1 MKGVNSMR
9 KRVLYA
15 IVFPLLLLLVACA
28 PKVNDP
34 LELIGHTFQVEN
46 LRTNKDYDTVT
57 IEAEGEAI
65 QAVGATQGDGE
76 TVSEVMTVAA
86 EPDET
91 GYYLVEWGD
100 KTYYAGRVD
109 EEVYFWFTHN
119 PDEIGST
126 EKNEYVLKL
135 IEED

>member
-1 MKGVNSMR
+1 MR

-135 IEED
+135 TEED

>member
-1 MKGVNSMR
+1 MR

>member
-1 MKGVNSMR
+1 MR
-9 KRVLYA
+9 KRVLFA
-15 IVFPLLLLLVACA
+15 MVLPLLLLLVACG

-57 IEAEGEAI
+57 SEAEGEVI

-76 TVSEVMTVAA
+76 TVSEVMMIAE

-100 KTYYAGRVD
+100 KTYYAGRVN

-135 IEED
+135 TEED

>member
-1 MKGVNSMR
+1 MR

-76 TVSEVMTVAA
+76 TVTEVMTVAV

-109 EEVYFWFTHN
+109 GEVYFWFRN
-119 PDEIGST
+119 EPEELGSV
-126 EKNEYVLKL
+126 ENRDYVLKL
-135 IEED
+135 TEED

>member
-1 MKGVNSMR
+1 MR

-65 QAVGATQGDGE
+65 QAVGATKGDGE
-76 TVSEVMTVAA
+76 TVSEVMTIAE

-109 EEVYFWFTHN
+109 GEVYFWFTHN

-135 IEED
+135 TEED

>member
-1 MKGVNSMR
+1 MR
-9 KRVLYA
+9 KKMLFALVL
-15 IVFPLLLLLVACA
+15 PLLLLLVACG

-57 IEAEGEAI
+57 IDAEGEAI
-65 QAVGATQGDGE
+65 QAVGATKGDGE
-76 TVSEVMTVAA
+76 TVSEVMTIAE

-109 EEVYFWFTHN
+109 GEVYFWFRN
-119 PDEIGST
+119 EPEELGSV
-126 EKNEYVLKL
+126 ENRDYVLKL
-135 IEED
+135 TEED

>member
-1 MKGVNSMR
+1 MR

-57 IEAEGEAI
+57 IEAEGEVI

-76 TVSEVMTVAA
+76 TVSEVMTVAV

-135 IEED
+135 TEED

>member
-1 MKGVNSMR
+1 MR
-9 KRVLYA
+9 KRVLFA
-15 IVFPLLLLLVACA
+15 MVLPLLLLLVACG

-34 LELIGHTFQVEN
+34 LELIVHTFQVEN

-57 IEAEGEAI
+57 IEAEGEVI

-76 TVSEVMTVAA
+76 TVTEVMTVAV

-109 EEVYFWFTHN
+109 GEVYFWFRN
-119 PDEIGST
+119 EPEELGSV
-126 EKNEYVLKL
+126 ENRDYVLKL
-135 IEED
+135 TEED

>member
-1 MKGVNSMR
+1 MR

-57 IEAEGEAI
+57 IEAEGEVI

-76 TVSEVMTVAA
+76 TVTEVMTVAV

-109 EEVYFWFTHN
+109 EEIYFWFTHN

-135 IEED
+135 TEEY

>member
-46 LRTNKDYDTVT
+46 LRTNKDYDTVK
-57 IEAEGEAI
+57 IVAEGEAI
-65 QAVGATQGDGE
+65 QAVGATQGDGK

-135 IEED
+135 TEED

>member
-1 MKGVNSMR
+1 MR
-9 KRVLYA
+9 KRVLFA
-15 IVFPLLLLLVACA
+15 MVLPLLLLLVACG

-57 IEAEGEAI
+57 IEAEGEVI

-76 TVSEVMTVAA
+76 TVTEVMTVAV

-100 KTYYAGRVD
+100 KTYYAGRID
-109 EEVYFWFTHN
+109 EEVYFWFQSE
-119 PDEIGST
+119 PDELGSV
-126 EKNEYVLKL
+126 ENRDYVLKL
-135 IEED
+135 TEED

>member
-135 IEED
+135 TEED

>member
-1 MKGVNSMR
+1 MR

-57 IEAEGEAI
+57 IESEGEAI
-65 QAVGATQGDGE
+65 QAVGATQGDVE

-135 IEED
+135 TEED

>member
-1 MKGVNSMR
+1 MR
-9 KRVLYA
+9 KKMLFALVL
-15 IVFPLLLLLVACA
+15 PLLLLLVACG

-34 LELIGHTFQVEN
+34 LELIGHTFLVEN

-57 IEAEGEAI
+57 IAAEGEVI
-65 QAVGATQGDGE
+65 QSVGATQGDGE
-76 TVSEVMTVAA
+76 TVTEVMTVAV

-109 EEVYFWFTHN
+109 GEVYFWFRN
-119 PDEIGST
+119 EPEELGSV
-126 EKNEYVLKL
+126 ENRDYVLKL
-135 IEED
+135 TEED

>member
-1 MKGVNSMR
+1 MR
-9 KRVLYA
+9 KKMLFALVL
-15 IVFPLLLLLVACA
+15 PLLLLLVACG

-57 IEAEGEAI
+57 IDAEGEAI
-65 QAVGATQGDGE
+65 QAVGATKGDGE
-76 TVSEVMTVAA
+76 TVSEVMTIAE

-109 EEVYFWFTHN
+109 GEVYFWFRN
-119 PDEIGST
+119 EPEELGSL
-126 EKNEYVLKL
+126 ENRDYVLKL
-135 IEED
+135 TEED

>member
-1 MKGVNSMR
+1 MR
-9 KRVLYA
+9 KRVLFA
-15 IVFPLLLLLVACA
+15 MVLPVLLLLVACG

-57 IEAEGEAI
+57 IESEGEVI
-65 QAVGATQGDGE
+65 QAVGARQGDGE
-76 TVSEVMTVAA
+76 TVTEVMTVAV

-109 EEVYFWFTHN
+109 GEVYFWFRN
-119 PDEIGST
+119 EPEELGSV
-126 EKNEYVLKL
+126 ENRDYVLKL
-135 IEED
+135 TEED

>member
-1 MKGVNSMR
+1 MDKMR
-9 KRVLYA
+9 IKVLFA
-15 IVFPLLLLLVACA
+15 IVLPLLLLLVACG
-28 PKVNDP
+28 PKVDDP

-57 IEAEGEAI
+57 IEAEGEVI

-76 TVSEVMTVAA
+76 TVTEVMTVAV

-109 EEVYFWFTHN
+109 GEVYFWFRN
-119 PDEIGST
+119 EPEELGSV
-126 EKNEYVLKL
+126 ENRDYVLKL
-135 IEED
+135 TEED

>member
-1 MKGVNSMR
+1 MR

-57 IEAEGEAI
+57 IEAEGEVI

-76 TVSEVMTVAA
+76 TVTEVMTVAV

>member
-1 MKGVNSMR
+1 MR
-9 KRVLYA
+9 KRVLFA
-15 IVFPLLLLLVACA
+15 MVLPLLLLLVACG

-57 IEAEGEAI
+57 IEAEGELI
-65 QAVGATQGDGE
+65 LAVVAMYGDCLS
-76 TVSEVMTVAA
+76 VSDVMIIA
-86 EPDET
+86 EGPDET

-109 EEVYFWFTHN
+109 GEVYFWFRN
-119 PDEIGST
+119 EPEELGSV
-126 EKNEYVLKL
+126 ENRDYVLKL
-135 IEED
+135 TEED

>member
-1 MKGVNSMR
+1 MR
-9 KRVLYA
+9 KRVLFA
-15 IVFPLLLLLVACA
+15 MVLPLLLLLVACG
-28 PKVNDP
+28 PTVNDP
-34 LELIGHTFQVEN
+34 LKLIGHTFQVEN

-57 IEAEGEAI
+57 IEAEGEVI

-76 TVSEVMTVAA
+76 TVSEVMMIAE

-109 EEVYFWFTHN
+109 GEVYFWFRN
-119 PDEIGST
+119 EPEELGSV
-126 EKNEYVLKL
+126 ENRDYVLKL
-135 IEED
+135 TEED